1 MKRSTSGALW
11 EDLTMPKTLWTVLAV
26 GLLAVGAA
34 GCSRGGGG
42 GRDIAGEVCQ
52 KAETCNVLSGINAAQ
67 CRDVIA
73 GSLQSLPSA
82 ERADAE
88 QALDACL
95 TTADCA
101 NLNACIDGALT
112 GGSGGSGGSPAG
124 GSSGSS
130 AGGSGGSSAVGSGGN
145 SAVGSGGISV
155 VASGGSS
162 AGGSGGSSAGGRGGS
177 SAGGSGGSGGSSV
190 VGSGGSSVV
199 GSGGSS
205 VIGSGGSSVVGSG
218 GSSVVGS
225 GGAGSGGT
233 TTTSSGGNATGGAAT
248 GGSSTSTALELI
260 TSAQNAYWNTTG
272 QATQVTSGT
281 ADVVIDKNTT
291 YQRWDG
297 FGGTFNEMGW
307 DALSVVSAEIP
318 NALKYLFDATEGANF
333 VYGRLPLG
341 ASDYSMSWY
350 TLDDTAGDYT
360 MDKFSIARDKEKLIP
375 FIKEALKVKPDLHL
389 WASPWVLPSWM
400 LSSSNIKT
408 DAQTLKAHALYFAR
422 FVEEYAKEGIN
433 IEAVHFQNEPGY
445 GRVHGWT
452 GSLFVS
458 YVKTYM
464 GPTFAERSVPAEIWC
479 GTMSKDP
486 DDTNIAL
493 ATAEDADAMKI
504 VKGFGVQWNPLAA
517 VATLSKKATVMQTEH
532 RCGNY
537 TFDSPYWDKSRYSSS
552 KAQNDHLYGEESW
565 QLIRDW
571 IVAGVN
577 SYSAWNM
584 VLDTVGK
591 SLDGWP
597 QNAPLV
603 VDRTAKKLILTPAY
617 YVFRHFSATIAP
629 GATRI
634 GATGSGDAY
643 KGASNSNWNA
653 VNAFAFKNPDG
664 SIVVQ
669 LYNKNAASTKTTVG
683 VGSALSQT
691 LYQFD
696 VPGHGW
702 ATLRVPQ

>member
-1 MKRSTSGALW
+1 ML
-11 EDLTMPKTLWTVLAV
+11 KTLWTVMAV
-26 GLLAVGAA
+26 GLLAAANA
-34 GCSRGGGG
+34 GCSSHGADLAGDVCKKADTCSTLSGITVDRCK
-42 GRDIAGEVCQ
+42 DIVNESLQSKDSSARADEEAAFNACLAMSECGSFGSCVE
-52 KAETCNVLSGINAAQ
+52 AVLSGGDLNPGTG
-67 CRDVIA
+67 
-73 GSLQSLPSA
+73 GSTSA
-82 ERADAE
+82 
-88 QALDACL
+88 
-95 TTADCA
+95 
-101 NLNACIDGALT
+101 
-112 GGSGGSGGSPAG
+112 GSGGSAG
-124 GSSGSS
+124 N
-130 AGGSGGSSAVGSGGN
+130 GSGGSSAAGNGGVSGGGDGGSAGSSGVAGAGGAAGNGSGG
-145 SAVGSGGISV
+145 STGGGGSSGGGDGGASGGGGS
-155 VASGGSS
+155 SGGSS
-162 AGGSGGSSAGGRGGS
+162 GGSTAGSSGGAAGAGGQAGAAGGSA
-177 SAGGSGGSGGSSV
+177 A
-190 VGSGGSSVV
+190 
-199 GSGGSS
+199 
-205 VIGSGGSSVVGSG
+205 
-218 GSSVVGS
+218 
-225 GGAGSGGT
+225 
-233 TTTSSGGNATGGAAT
+233 GGAAT
-248 GGSSTSTALELI
+248 GGSSGTPAEPDLI
-260 TSAQNAYWNTTG
+260 TSAQNDYWNTKG
-272 QATQVTSGT
+272 QVTKVTSGT
-281 ADVVIDKNTT
+281 ADVNVDKNTT

-307 DALSVVSAEIP
+307 DALSVVSSEIP
-318 NALKYLFDATEGANF
+318 NAMKLLFDANEGAGF

-400 LSSSNIKT
+400 LSNSNIKT

-422 FVEEYAKEGIN
+422 FVEDYAKEGLK

-452 GSLFVS
+452 GSLFIS

-464 GPTFAERSVPAEIWC
+464 GPTFAERNVPAEIWC

-493 ATAEDADAMKI
+493 ATAGDADAMKI

-537 TFDSPYWDKSRYSSS
+537 NFDSPYWDKSRYSSS

-597 QNAPLV
+597 QNALLV
-603 VDRTAKKLILTPAY
+603 VDRSAKKLIITPAY
-617 YVFRHFSATIAP
+617 YVFRHFSQTMVP

-634 GATGSGDAY
+634 GTSGSND
-643 KGASNSNWNA
+643 
-653 VNAFAFKNPDG
+653 AFAFKNPDG

-669 LYNKNAASTKTTVG
+669 VYNKNSASKKTIVG
-683 VGSALSQT
+683 IGSALSQS

-696 VPGHGW
+696 VPAHGW
-702 ATLRVPQ
+702 ATLRVP